1 MENKA
6 ICTWYKKVNKL
17 ISKNIE
23 KVNLSEF
30 SIDVQLTQHE
40 LHDDTINA
48 IHITVYNL
56 ANGKSEVIFQDEI
69 ATFFI
74 DKVNKKALREFK
86 EFLEKLSED
95 TQH

>member
-23 KVNLSEF
+23 KVNLGEF

-40 LHDDTINA
+40 LRDDTINA
-48 IHITVYNL
+48 IHITVYDL
-56 ANGKSEVIFQDEI
+56 ANGKCEILFNDEI

-74 DKVNKKALREFK
+74 DKVNRKTLRKFK

-95 TQH
+95 TQN

>member
-6 ICTWYKKVNKL
+6 IWTWYKKVNKL

-40 LHDDTINA
+40 LRDDTINA

-74 DKVNKKALREFK
+74 DKVNRKTLRKFK

-95 TQH
+95 TQN

>member
-6 ICTWYKKVNKL
+6 IFTWYKKVNKL
-17 ISKNIE
+17 IVSNVE
-23 KVNLSEF
+23 KINLSEF
-30 SIDVQLTQHE
+30 SIDVELTQHE
-40 LHDDTINA
+40 LYDNTINA

-56 ANGKSEVIFQDEI
+56 ANGESKVIFNDEI

-74 DKVNKKALREFK
+74 DKVNRKALRDFK

-95 TQH
+95 TQN

>member
-48 IHITVYNL
+48 IHITIYDL
-56 ANGKSEVIFQDEI
+56 AYGKCEILFNDEI
-69 ATFFI
+69 ATAFI
-74 DKVNKKALREFK
+74 DKVNRKTLCKFK

-95 TQH
+95 AQN

>member
-6 ICTWYKKVNKL
+6 IWTWYKKVNKL

-30 SIDVQLTQHE
+30 SIDVQLTQYE
-40 LHDDTINA
+40 LNDNTINA
-48 IHITVYNL
+48 IYMTVYNL
-56 ANGKSEVIFQDEI
+56 ANGKCEILFNDEI

-74 DKVNKKALREFK
+74 DKVNRKALREFK

-95 TQH
+95 TQN